1 MADSTPAVP
10 ANVPP
15 VVPRLAFPALI
26 LGNVVLA
33 LGPML
38 VRLADVGPVAAAF
51 WRLAIALP
59 FLLLLARRD
68 LLHARLSVGA
78 WVALGAAGLFF
89 AADLAT
95 WHAGILHTKIA
106 NATLFGNVSSL
117 LLPLWAI
124 IVLRQRPQGV
134 QMVALA
140 LATAGGAVLMG
151 GSYEASPAN
160 LHGDLLCLLAGL
172 FYAVYI
178 LFVQGARRQLGS
190 WAVLTVA
197 TAVGALPLLLCA
209 LAMGERVMPGDW
221 TPVIAL
227 ALSSQLIGQ
236 GLMVYAMGW
245 FSPLVLGLSL
255 LLQPAVGAL
264 TGWLLFGEAVSAGDL
279 TGAVAIAVALVLVR
293 LPARA

>member
-10 ANVPP
+10 ANALP

-68 LLHARLSVGA
+68 LLRARLSVGA
-78 WVALGAAGLFF
+78 WMALGAAGLFF

-140 LATAGGAVLMG
+140 LAAAGGAVLMG
-151 GSYEASPAN
+151 GSYEASPAY

-190 WAVLTVA
+190 WAVLAVA
-197 TAVGALPLLLCA
+197 TAIGALPLLLCA
-209 LAMGERVMPGDW
+209 LAMGEHVMPGDW

-227 ALSSQLIGQ
+227 AISSQLIGQ

-264 TGWLLFGEAVSAGDL
+264 TGWLLFGETVSAGDL
-279 TGAVAIAVALVLVR
+279 AGAGAIAVALVLVR